1 MERGVLWSLKNS
13 IGLCFGC
20 VCWTS
25 FEYGQ
30 RILEIH
36 RIWGQWPPTPGDGMI
51 EAFRLLCV
59 CPPGPDAISEPD
71 KETDWVLPGP
81 GGAQCGGGQVLW
93 HSGELLSARAR
104 ERPHQSSSWI
114 EMSRFSVLND
124 IITNSEYPQ
133 TERWKRS
140 KFLRLKWP
148 VDVYRCEGA
157 PMLIILMTFESKSHR
172 FERKHKDK
180 KVKSS
185 PSNNN
190 CRSGNLDFLWSN
202 LRLDDCKQ

>member
-1 MERGVLWSLKNS
+1 M
-13 IGLCFGC
+13 
-20 VCWTS
+20 
-25 FEYGQ
+25 
-30 RILEIH
+30 
-36 RIWGQWPPTPGDGMI
+36 
-51 EAFRLLCV
+51 
-59 CPPGPDAISEPD
+59 D
-71 KETDWVLPGP
+71 KEFWKFIEFEGSGRPHQVMGWLKHSASSVSARP
-81 GGAQCGGGQVLW
+81 AQMLSQSLTKKQTECCLARA
-93 HSGELLSARAR
+93 ELSAGADRFSDTPESCSLAR

-180 KVKSS
+180 KVKTS